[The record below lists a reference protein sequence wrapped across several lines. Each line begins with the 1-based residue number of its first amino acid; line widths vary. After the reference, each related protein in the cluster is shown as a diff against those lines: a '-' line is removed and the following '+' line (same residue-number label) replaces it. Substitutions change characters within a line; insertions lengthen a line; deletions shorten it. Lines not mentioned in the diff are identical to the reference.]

1 MAQQPD
7 ISGCCAKERWNAAQ
21 SRSLVA
27 SVSAV
32 AGSDY
37 HVIGLVPSGERFD
50 LDAVL
55 DTLAASRWSAAH
67 LTSADGRP
75 GIRVVESDGW
85 GISAWLDDD
94 DDAREMN
101 ALLAERSLPPA
112 MRFDE
117 VAGCPAQ
124 LSIWSDDDDDLMN
137 AHVFEEFIQLLKER
151 FGVLLWDNRLSEW
164 R

>member
-1 MAQQPD
+1 MA
-7 ISGCCAKERWNAAQ
+7 GF
-21 SRSLVA
+21 
-27 SVSAV
+27 
-32 AGSDY
+32 DY
-37 HVIGLVPSGERFD
+37 HVIGLVPSGDRFD

-55 DTLAASRWSAAH
+55 DTLVASRWSAAR
-67 LTSADGRP
+67 LTSADGRA

-85 GISAWLDDD
+85 GITAWLDDD

-112 MRFDE
+112 MTFDE
-117 VAGCPAQ
+117 VAGCRAQ

-151 FGVLLWDNRLSEW
+151 FGVPLWDNRLGEW